1 MSTAVQQDLP
11 AATWTLDKN
20 HSTASFAIK
29 YMVST
34 WRTEFTRIDAT
45 LDTTGDQPRL
55 AGSVDPSS
63 IQVKDEN
70 FHAHLQ
76 SPDFFDTERHPA
88 ITFESTGWRVDG
100 DELIVDGNLTI
111 KGDTR
116 PVEGRGKLVSSYTDP
131 WGNTRAGA
139 TLEAVIDRTHF
150 GLNWNN
156 PLPKGGLALANDVRL
171 IVDLQFVQAQ

>member
-1 MSTAVQQDLP
+1 MSTALQTALP
-11 AATWTLDKN
+11 TGTWGTDKT

-34 WRTEFTRIDAT
+34 FRSEFSDVDVQ
-45 LDTTGDQPRL
+45 LDTTGDEPKL
-55 AGSVDPSS
+55 TGSVAPDS

-76 SPDFFDTERHPA
+76 GPDFFDTENNPRV
-88 ITFESTGWRVDG
+88 TFESTGFRVDG
-100 DELIVDGNLTI
+100 DELVVPGNLMI

-116 PVEGRGKLVSSYTDP
+116 PVEARGTLVAPSEDP
-131 WGNTRAGA
+131 WGNTRLGI
-139 TLEAVIDRTHF
+139 TLEAAVDRTHF
-150 GLNWNN
+150 GINWNN

-171 IVDLQFVQAQ
+171 HVDLQLVKA

>member
-1 MSTAVQQDLP
+1 MTTAVQQELP
-11 AATWTLDKN
+11 AATWGLDKT

-34 WRTEFTRIDAT
+34 FRTGFDNFDVT
-45 LDTTGDQPRL
+45 LDTTGEQPVL
-55 AGSVDPSS
+55 SGTVDPTS

-76 SPDFFDTERHPA
+76 SPDFFDSERHPA
-88 ITFESTGWRVDG
+88 ITFESTAWRLDG
-100 DELIVDGNLTI
+100 DQLVVDGNLTI

-116 PVEGRGKLVSSYTDP
+116 PVEARGTFTAPHEDP
-131 WGNTRAGA
+131 WGNTRLGV
-139 TLEAVIDRTHF
+139 TLEAVVDRSHF
-150 GLNWNN
+150 GLTWNN

-171 IVDLQFVQAQ
+171 HVDLQLVKA

>member
-1 MSTAVQQDLP
+1 MTTAVQQDLP
-11 AATWTLDKN
+11 AATWGVDTN
-20 HSTASFAIK
+20 HSNAEFAIK

-34 WRTEFTRIDAT
+34 FRTGFDRFDVT

-55 AGSVDPSS
+55 SGSVAPDS
-63 IQVKDEN
+63 IRVKDEH
-70 FHAHLQ
+70 FHEHLQ

-88 ITFESTGWRVDG
+88 IAFESTGWRVDG
-100 DELIVDGNLTI
+100 DELVVDGDLTI

-116 PVEGRGKLVSSYTDP
+116 AVEARGTLTPPHEDP
-131 WGNTRAGA
+131 WGNTRLGI
-139 TLEAVIDRTHF
+139 TLEAVVDRSHF

-171 IVDLQFVQAQ
+171 HVDLQLVKG